1 MAAIAASTLLDEAKC
16 YMCFGELT
24 TGQMLILALERRI
37 LLARNAAADVSPQAL
52 VDYAKCN
59 LCYTEGS
66 MFDAMEMAL
75 LDQISQS

>member
-1 MAAIAASTLLDEAKC
+1 MAAIAASTLFDEAKC

-24 TGQMLILALERRI
+24 AGQMLTLALERRI
-37 LLARNAAADVSPQAL
+37 LLSRNANADVSPQGM
-52 VDYAKCN
+52 VTYSQCN